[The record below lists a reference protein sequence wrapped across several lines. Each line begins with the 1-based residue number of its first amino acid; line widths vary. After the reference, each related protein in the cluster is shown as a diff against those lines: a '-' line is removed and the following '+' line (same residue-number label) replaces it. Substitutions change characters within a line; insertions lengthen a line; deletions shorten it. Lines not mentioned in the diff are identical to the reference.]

1 MDSLEHNEDVYDFNF
16 WPSFADLMLS
26 LVLILVFFY
35 VAIVATGMINMRG
48 IRDSQMHLI
57 DDISETTGQEK
68 QEAAAPDTYIIGKD
82 IIVKNEPTVQ
92 KISFADNILFDV
104 NRYELKEQGRTALR
118 SVGAIIVKNLA
129 SIREIQIQ
137 AHADITPITNDTNLK
152 LGSRR
157 ANEVYEFLKNVV
169 GIDPASHLMSSTSF
183 GEFKPVNRSEEDSN
197 YNLTRLHKDN
207 STKEQ
212 KAMNRRIEL
221 LLFYKIS

>member
-1 MDSLEHNEDVYDFNF
+1 MDSLEQNEDLIDFNF

-26 LVLILVFFY
+26 LVLILIFFY

-48 IRDSQMHLI
+48 IRESQMRLI
-57 DDISETTGQEK
+57 DDISKKTGKEK
-68 QEAAAPDTYIIGKD
+68 QETASPDTYMIGKD

-104 NRYELKEQGRTALR
+104 NKHDLKDQGKTALK

-137 AHADITPITNDTNLK
+137 AHADITPIANDTNLK

-157 ANEVYEFLKNVV
+157 ANEVYEFLKNEV
-169 GIDPASHLMSSTSF
+169 GIDPACHLMSATSF
-183 GEFKPVNRSEEDSN
+183 GEFKPVNRSEEDTDYDRKRLSSD
-197 YNLTRLHKDN
+197 NLTSDKR
-207 STKEQ
+207 
-212 KAMNRRIEL
+212 AMNRRIEL
-221 LLFYKIS
+221 LLFYRIS